1 MNYRMNNLELIIP
14 EMINM
19 LKIIEP
25 SVKGE
30 QKTVML
36 VDSSKKGSKRK
47 LKHQAKGKS
56 KKAKTSMASTFYTMS
71 TFGAVASASSTTDN
85 KMLASR
91 QKLSSLASMS
101 PSLNISNNKLS
112 FSRRRKGNC
121 MINAMAKELYFNKDG
136 SAIKKLQNGVNKL
149 ADLVGV
155 TLGPKGRNVVLESKY
170 GSPKIVNGG
179 VTVAK
184 EDLEAQTK

>member
-1 MNYRMNNLELIIP
+1 
-14 EMINM
+14 
-19 LKIIEP
+19 
-25 SVKGE
+25 
-30 QKTVML
+30 
-36 VDSSKKGSKRK
+36 
-47 LKHQAKGKS
+47 
-56 KKAKTSMASTFYTMS
+56 MASTFYTMS

-121 MINAMAKELYFNKDG
+121 MINAMAKELYFNNDG

-184 EDLEAQTK
+184 EV